1 MFWVIVI
8 VPCSDH
14 KEREKQKKEIMLKP
28 DRAITKQKKGSVN
41 IGKTYLLDC
50 HISITRRCW
59 STFYILDLTALSHRQ
74 IQLGFTSNK
83 FLLQTI

>member
-28 DRAITKQKKGSVN
+28 DRAITKQKKASVN

-50 HISITRRCW
+50 HISI
-59 STFYILDLTALSHRQ
+59 Y
-74 IQLGFTSNK
+74 
-83 FLLQTI
+83 